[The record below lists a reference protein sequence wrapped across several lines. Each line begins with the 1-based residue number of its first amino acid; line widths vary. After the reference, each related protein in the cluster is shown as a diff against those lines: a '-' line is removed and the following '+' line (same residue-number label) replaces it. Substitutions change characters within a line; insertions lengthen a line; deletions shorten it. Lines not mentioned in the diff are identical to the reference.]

1 MRNSGKLLIGAALAV
16 ALAGCGQT
24 ADLKP
29 RAGHLLPVAP
39 LGRDT
44 KPSPTELLDLKPQ
57 AAPERTVELR
67 KRSEDRADDP
77 YDLPPEG

>member
-1 MRNSGKLLIGAALAV
+1 MKKAVLALAV
-16 ALAGCGQT
+16 LALPLAGCGVT
-24 ADLKP
+24 APLKP
-29 RAGHLLPVAP
+29 QAGKDLPVAP

-44 KPSPTELLDLKPQ
+44 RPTSDELLKLRPQ

-67 KRSEDRADDP
+67 SKSEDRADDP